1 MLTERALRTHPTV
14 EKKCDDESS
23 SLIFGKWYCFVGDAG
38 TKMPTQCVPDSRCGA
53 VYSGW
58 LKGGHPTLADG
69 EVSSQ
74 VCFTRGGD
82 CFKKSKNTYVKDC

>member
-1 MLTERALRTHPTV
+1 MLTEKSTYNTPNGG
-14 EKKCDDESS
+14 EKCDNDSL
-23 SLIFGKWYCFVGDAG
+23 SLILGKWYRFVRDA
-38 TKMPTQCVPDSRCGA
+38 DSRCGA

-82 CFKKSKNTYVKDC
+82 CCKKSKNIYVKDC

>member
-1 MLTERALRTHPTV
+1 MLTEKSTYNTPDGG
-14 EKKCDDESS
+14 EKCDDDSL
-23 SLIFGKWYCFVGDAG
+23 SLILGKWYRFVGD
-38 TKMPTQCVPDSRCGA
+38 A

-58 LKGGHPTLADG
+58 LKGGHPILADG

-82 CFKKSKNTYVKDC
+82 CCKKSKNIYVKDC